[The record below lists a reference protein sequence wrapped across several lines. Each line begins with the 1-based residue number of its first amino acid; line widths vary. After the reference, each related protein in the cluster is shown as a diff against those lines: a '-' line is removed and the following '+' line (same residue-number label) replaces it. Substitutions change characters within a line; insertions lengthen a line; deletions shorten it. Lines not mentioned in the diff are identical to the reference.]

1 MLTAVKRFLR
11 FSLYFCCASVLA
23 ACPLFLT
30 HALAELRTWTSSGGG
45 HTMNAEFVSADQRE
59 VTIRDEAG
67 KVYVLELD
75 KLSGA
80 DRAYVNERLKPVA
93 PTAPTAPAASNS
105 AAGLTDAVKKIDRME
120 PVPISKIVMNPKIEF
135 PVADFTGTITQLI
148 HGDGDTRVG
157 GIAPV
162 SGFGFGIVGVRL
174 KPKSLPAKTDVCGFF
189 LESPQGSRYP
199 VHLLVVESADQPGEK
214 RTLRGVR
221 SMEFSAAKSGEVIE
235 NTYVFMIPELS
246 GEEFKSF
253 RLGFAEAEGRAS
265 DR

>member
-1 MLTAVKRFLR
+1 MLTIVKRSFR
-11 FSLYFCCASVLA
+11 SSLFFWCASFLA
-23 ACPLFLT
+23 ALFFLLT
-30 HALAELRTWTSSGGG
+30 DVRAELRTWTSSGGG
-45 HTMNAEFVSADQRE
+45 HTRNAEFVSADQRE

-93 PTAPTAPAASNS
+93 PTAPTASRSTAE
-105 AAGLTDAVKKIDRME
+105 LTDAVKKIDRME
-120 PVPISKIVMNPKIEF
+120 PVLISTIVGDPKIEF
-135 PVADFTGTITQLI
+135 PVAGFTGTITQLI

-174 KPKSLPAKTDVCGFF
+174 KPKSLPAQTDVCGFF

-221 SMEFSAAKSGEVIE
+221 SMEFSAAKDGDVIE

-246 GEEFKSF
+246 DEEFKSF
-253 RLGFAEAEGRAS
+253 RLGFAEAEVRGAVAE
-265 DR
+265 